1 MTTDERTFLLGV
13 GCQKGGTSWLHDYLA
28 RSPACARGIA
38 KEATVFDSLDVP
50 EHTWQ
55 RRRILEGSTAGVAA
69 LERGEPT
76 ASTTMALSLL
86 QAAML
91 ADTQVYYDYYTGLV
105 NPALGRSFTLDLT
118 PNYALLP
125 PRRFREIKDEFARRG
140 VRTKVVFLLRDPVD
154 RVWSQ
159 VRMQIRQR
167 GRNLPDRPHER
178 SEAELVLDRY
188 RKPTV
193 EARTRYEHTF
203 ASLAEVFD
211 DTEVHVEL
219 YERLFRPESLERICA
234 FVGIEAHAPDFDR
247 KVNASPR
254 ETPVLPDAV
263 AAEVARHYADTYR
276 AVEQRLGAGLIDDWP
291 NLRFVR

>member
-1 MTTDERTFLLGV
+1 MTTDERVFLLGV

-55 RRRILEGSTAGVAA
+55 RRRIFEGSAAGVAT

-76 ASTTMALSLL
+76 TSTMSLSLL

-105 NPALGRSFTLDLT
+105 NPALGTSFTLDLT

-125 PRRFREIKDEFARRG
+125 VRRFREIKDEFARRG
-140 VRTKVVFLLRDPVD
+140 VRTRVVFLLRDPVD

-178 SEAELVLDRY
+178 SEAALVRDRY

-219 YERLFRPESLERICA
+219 YERLFRRESLERICE
-234 FVGIEAHAPDFDR
+234 FVGIDAHEADFER

-254 ETPVLPDAV
+254 ETPVLPDDV
-263 AAEVARHYADTYR
+263 AAEVARYYEDTYR
-276 AVEQRLGAGLIDDWP
+276 AVEQRLGAGLADAWP
-291 NLRFVR
+291 NLRFLR